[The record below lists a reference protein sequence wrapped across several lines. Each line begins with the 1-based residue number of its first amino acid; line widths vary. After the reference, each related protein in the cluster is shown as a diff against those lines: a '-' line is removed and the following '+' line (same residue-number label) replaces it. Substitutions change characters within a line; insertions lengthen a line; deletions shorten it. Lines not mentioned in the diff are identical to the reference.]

1 MGGGAGAGTPQR
13 KGVRRRAKK
22 ESGIPWIRKER
33 VLIDAEG
40 KVGDAGSLGFRVY
53 LSLRRSRPPPP
64 SLGRPLP
71 PSAVF
76 GMEKSP
82 AWGYW
87 GFRGTNEKLIRS
99 QGCRERAGW
108 GYTPAPPFPRQNLG
122 LSYLTC
128 PPKRAGAGT
137 DPRTGP
143 TTPYS
148 LLPRP
153 GQDAAGLS
161 RSAPGEQD
169 GGRSSVGTQKG
180 QRPQRSPSGEG

>member
-1 MGGGAGAGTPQR
+1 
-13 KGVRRRAKK
+13 
-22 ESGIPWIRKER
+22 
-33 VLIDAEG
+33 
-40 KVGDAGSLGFRVY
+40 
-53 LSLRRSRPPPP
+53 
-64 SLGRPLP
+64 
-71 PSAVF
+71 
-76 GMEKSP
+76 MEQSP

-87 GFRGTNEKLIRS
+87 GFGRTNEKLIRS

-108 GYTPAPPFPRQNLG
+108 GYTPAPPFPCSPLPLLPPSPAPPFPRQNLG

-128 PPKRAGAGT
+128 PPKREGAGT
-137 DPRTGP
+137 DPKTGP

-161 RSAPGEQD
+161 RRAPGEQD

-180 QRPQRSPSGEG
+180 QRPQRSPLGEGIECRSQRGLEVGSQFLERRADEGALLGFWRARVWLRNAVPLV

>member
-1 MGGGAGAGTPQR
+1 MGESGTPQR
-13 KGVRRRAKK
+13 KGVRRAK

-33 VLIDAEG
+33 VLIDVKR

-53 LSLRRSRPPPP
+53 LSLRRRRPPHHPP
-64 SLGRPLP
+64 P

-87 GFRGTNEKLIRS
+87 GFGGTNEKLIRS
-99 QGCRERAGW
+99 QGFGERAGW
-108 GYTPAPPFPRQNLG
+108 GYTPAPPSPRQNLG

-137 DPRTGP
+137 DQRTGP

-153 GQDAAGLS
+153 A
-161 RSAPGEQD
+161 
-169 GGRSSVGTQKG
+169 
-180 QRPQRSPSGEG
+180 RSPPGSAGAPQESRMEVRAA